1 VYKDIKIYHGVEKN
15 DNKYH
20 KAILKKN
27 SMAKSSEKQAISFQ
41 NHHINPNEINKEQS
55 KRKINVI

>member
-1 VYKDIKIYHGVEKN
+1 
-15 DNKYH
+15 
-20 KAILKKN
+20 
-27 SMAKSSEKQAISFQ
+27 MAKSSEKQAISFQ

>member
-1 VYKDIKIYHGVEKN
+1 VYKDIEIYHGVE
-15 DNKYH
+15 KYH

-27 SMAKSSEKQAISFQ
+27 IMAKSSEKQAISFQ